1 MNELKYK
8 LRVPSPNQGSVSL
21 LVNAKILKI
30 LTNTACI
37 EEHILICGGTTPSAR
52 DPQLNTMEKGSQA
65 PRHIA

>member
-30 LTNTACI
+30 QHVSRNT
-37 EEHILICGGTTPSAR
+37 S
-52 DPQLNTMEKGSQA
+52 
-65 PRHIA
+65 